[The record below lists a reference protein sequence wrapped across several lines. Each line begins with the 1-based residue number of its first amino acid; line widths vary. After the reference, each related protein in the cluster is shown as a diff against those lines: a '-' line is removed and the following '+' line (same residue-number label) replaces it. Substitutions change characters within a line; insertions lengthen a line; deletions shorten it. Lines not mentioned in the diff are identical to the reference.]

1 MENAC
6 NNQRI
11 QYFDCARG
19 IAMILVVASHI
30 WAFTDIR
37 YILFATTHNP
47 TFFLVSGCLLVGSL
61 TNKNRGGVLLKKA
74 ESLLIPYVVWVCIL
88 GSISTFFDHSHI
100 IGNLII
106 AAKELWFFP
115 TLFMFE
121 AVLILFIEI
130 FKKKKYVTGLG
141 LILLLMACF
150 IAVKQASI
158 ARRLFFFGLVVL
170 GYCTQK
176 YTEKTRM
183 MFGSVSAVLYI
194 LFMFVAGRKNYFT
207 SADNLTPG
215 YKLIFVF
222 GLSFLGAC
230 TILLLSKCLAKPQF
244 CGFLCL
250 VGKNTLYIYVL
261 HYAVLKILNSL
272 LTNKYCLLFICVVV
286 PIIIQYFIKG
296 TLIDNLLFKPY
307 IVCHE
312 MLVGLKK
319 SKLKEEDI

>member
-1 MENAC
+1 MPED
-6 NNQRI
+6 
-11 QYFDCARG
+11 Y
-19 IAMILVVASHI
+19 S
-30 WAFTDIR
+30 
-37 YILFATTHNP
+37 
-47 TFFLVSGCLLVGSL
+47 
-61 TNKNRGGVLLKKA
+61 
-74 ESLLIPYVVWVCIL
+74 
-88 GSISTFFDHSHI
+88 
-100 IGNLII
+100 
-106 AAKELWFFP
+106 
-115 TLFMFE
+115 
-121 AVLILFIEI
+121 
-130 FKKKKYVTGLG
+130 
-141 LILLLMACF
+141 
-150 IAVKQASI
+150 
-158 ARRLFFFGLVVL
+158 FFGLVVL

-176 YTEKTRM
+176 YIEKTRM

-230 TILLLSKCLAKPQF
+230 TILLLSKCLAKTQF